1 MKHEKNLV
9 IDFWRL
15 VFSIIIVLYHTVY
28 FKECC
33 GYFPIF
39 RNGYIGVEFFCIV
52 SGFLM
57 VKSSYKVDPHAA
69 LAGKETIR
77 FLLRKIRSI
86 LPYWIFASF
95 LYLGIRLLGIESGYK
110 AMEDIFFSIWSF
122 LFLQKS
128 GLAPFALVNVGWYV
142 SSMLMCMLI
151 LYPLCVRNRDIF
163 IHVLSP
169 AVSICIYSLFSLRY
183 RHIAIG
189 TDWYSFINSGTLRV
203 CGGLCLGGGGICN
216 EPISV

>member
-1 MKHEKNLV
+1 MKRGKNLV

-15 VFSIIIVLYHTVY
+15 IFSLIIMLYHTVY
-28 FKECC
+28 FKEYY

-57 VKSSYKVDPHAA
+57 VKSSYKIDLHSA
-69 LAGKETIR
+69 LTGKETIR

-86 LPYWIFASF
+86 LSYWFFVS
-95 LYLGIRLLGIESGYK
+95 LLCLGIRLLEVKNIYMAIEQI
-110 AMEDIFFSIWSF
+110 AFSIWNF

-128 GLAPFALVNVGWYV
+128 GLAPFALINVGWYV

-151 LYPLCVRNRDIF
+151 LYPLCIRNRDIF
-163 IHVLSP
+163 INILCP
-169 AVSICIYSLFSLRY
+169 AVSICIYSFFSLRY
-183 RHIAIG
+183 KHIAIG
-189 TDWYSFINSGTLRV
+189 TDWYGCINSGTLRV
-203 CGGLCLGGGGICN
+203 CGGLCLGGGGYMH
-216 EPISV
+216 